1 LSRTNQPSLIVH
13 GGAWNI
19 PNEAIEACR
28 SGCWRALEAGWEV
41 LKNGGEALDAVE
53 AAVVVL
59 EDDPIFD
66 AGTGSHL
73 NRDGRVQLDAIVMDG
88 RTLRAGAVAAVERIR
103 NPIRLARRVMISGE
117 HILLVGAGAEQFA
130 MEQGMELCA
139 PEELVVPRERE
150 LWQRARS
157 NRLTNRATGSLG
169 RSQHSDDDVPCNLA
183 PPSSDVSTG
192 TVGAVAMDSQGSLV
206 AGTST
211 GGTFDKWPGRVGDSP
226 LIGCGCYADLEGGGV
241 SCTGWGEAIMK
252 VVLAK
257 SAVDMLRNDS
267 RGAGQGP
274 AAEEALPQKV
284 ARECV
289 RLLAERV
296 QGTGGLILLDRQG
309 RPGFAFNTPRM
320 AFGYVAADGTFV
332 VSA

>member
-1 LSRTNQPSLIVH
+1 VH

-19 PNEAIEACR
+19 PNEAIEPCR
-28 SGCWRALEAGWEV
+28 TGCRKALEAGWAI
-41 LKNGGEALDAVE
+41 LKKGGEALDAVE

-103 NPIRLARRVMISGE
+103 NPIRLARRVMISCE

-157 NRLTNRATGSLG
+157 SRQPNRAMGTPGT
-169 RSQHSDDDVPCNLA
+169 SQHSDDDVPSNLG
-183 PPSSDVSTG
+183 PPSSEVSTG
-192 TVGAVAMDSQGSLV
+192 TVGAVAMDSRGSLV

-211 GGTFDKWPGRVGDSP
+211 GGTFDKRPGRVGDSP

-257 SAVDMLRNDS
+257 TAVDMLRNDS

-274 AAEEALPQKV
+274 PAEEALPQKV

-332 VSA
+332 VCA

>member
-1 LSRTNQPSLIVH
+1 MH

-19 PNEAIEACR
+19 PNDAIAACR
-28 SGCWRALEAGWEV
+28 AGCQRALEAGWKI
-41 LKNGGEALDAVE
+41 LGKGGKALDAVE

-103 NPIRLARRVMISGE
+103 NPIRLARRVMTACE
-117 HILLVGAGAEQFA
+117 HMMLVGEGAEEFA
-130 MEQGMELCA
+130 VEEGMELCA
-139 PEELVVPRERE
+139 LEELVVPRERE
-150 LWQRARS
+150 LWQRTHS
-157 NRLTNRATGSLG
+157 NRNLNRSSRPGDSC
-169 RSQHSDDDVPCNLA
+169 QSDDDVPFTPA
-183 PPSSDVSTG
+183 PPNSDVSTG
-192 TVGAVAMDSQGSLV
+192 TVGAVAMDSQGDLV

-211 GGTFDKWPGRVGDSP
+211 GGTFDKRPGRVGDSP

-257 SAVDMLRNDS
+257 TAVDKLRDGFS
-267 RGAGQGP
+267 GP
-274 AAEEALPQKV
+274 GRSAALDKEFSQKV
-284 ARECV
+284 ARESV
-289 RLLAERV
+289 RLLAERT
-296 QGTGGLILLDRQG
+296 QGTGGVILLDRHG
-309 RPGFAFNTPRM
+309 WPGFAFNTPRM
-320 AFGYVAADGTFV
+320 AFGYVAADGSFV
-332 VSA
+332 VSV

>member
-1 LSRTNQPSLIVH
+1 MH
-13 GGAWNI
+13 GGAWSI
-19 PNEAIEACR
+19 PNEAVELYRAGCR
-28 SGCWRALEAGWEV
+28 NALEAGWAI
-41 LKNGGEALDAVE
+41 LRKGGEALDAVE

-88 RTLRAGAVAAVERIR
+88 RTLRAGAVAAVERIH
-103 NPIRLARRVMISGE
+103 NPIRLARRVMTSCE

-130 MEQGMELCA
+130 VEQGMELCA
-139 PEELVVPRERE
+139 PEELIVERE
-150 LWQRARS
+150 LELWRRARS
-157 NRLTNRATGSLG
+157 GRRGGHITGPQPTSPT
-169 RSQHSDDDVPCNLA
+169 SDDDIPANLT

-192 TVGAVAMDSQGSLV
+192 TVGAVAMDSRGNLV

-211 GGTFDKWPGRVGDSP
+211 GGTFDKRPGRVGDSP
-226 LIGCGCYADLEGGGV
+226 LIGCGCYADLEAGGV

-257 SAVDMLRNDS
+257 TAVDMLRNGS
-267 RGAGQGP
+267 ASGGQGS
-274 AAEEALPQKV
+274 AAGETLPQKV

-309 RPGFAFNTPRM
+309 QPGFAFNTPRM
-320 AFGYVAADGTFV
+320 AFGYVAADGSFV